1 MEYKLAYKIGF
12 PENLKEIYEY
22 LQSEL
27 NRVLSNEETRKAIEN
42 IDNSLLKSKYWK
54 ELRNL
59 IGEDTQYKWKR
70 ENRMPVPSWYF
81 CNFAEQIRQIH
92 KSLKGQIKLYRALQL
107 FNNEANPEFYQYCI
121 DNNIQFSRTKVRN
134 MQRCKEEPGLPKEAK
149 FVLDFAF
156 INKAACYMEDNSTF
170 KYLINKDDG
179 TTEWYSFPILI
190 HSSSRYQSGARIS
203 KPKFSKDRN
212 GNYYG
217 VIAFDYEGKDFED
230 GNIGAID
237 LGKINLYTF
246 SYIKPDG
253 TYSQDYYKHSK
264 YLERLNKKVE
274 SLYLERDILIEKNKE
289 VDRLFLFAN
298 YIPKEALSK
307 WTKRS
312 GHVERIN
319 TKISNLKETIAMH
332 MANEILELCQNNNCT
347 TLFMEELNWLETTGG
362 KWNHSAQQSAI
373 SRILITH
380 GIDVYK
386 VNAKNTSKE
395 HPITGELGKE
405 SGRDIVWSNGDCLNR
420 DYLSTLNQVQRT
432 GMKKEKH
439 GNRVY
444 TKKKDGYKITKLRD
458 KHSSTPKQMKKKKS
472 NRKEK
477 IALINSLLNK
487 NINRTNQ
494 MVLVRTGSSEQLLK
508 DSSLVP
514 TCSYLIVDDKESTKE
529 RYNSMLYRFVHKRQY
544 LYSLN

>member
-1 MEYKLAYKIGF
+1 MKHKLAYKIGF
-12 PENLKEIYEY
+12 PDNLKEIYEY

-42 IDNSLLKSKYWK
+42 IDNSLLKAKYWK

-81 CNFAEQIRQIH
+81 CSFAEQIRQLH
-92 KSLKGQIKLYRALQL
+92 KGLKDQIKLYRALQL
-107 FNNEANPEFYQYCI
+107 FNNEASPEFYQYCI
-121 DNNIQFSRTKVRN
+121 NNNIQFSRTKVRN
-134 MQRCKEEPGLPKEAK
+134 MQRCKEEPGLPNEAK

-156 INKAACYMEDNSTF
+156 INKAACYMENNSTF
-170 KYLINKDDG
+170 KYLINKEDG

-190 HSSSRYQSGARIS
+190 HSSSRYQTQARIS

-217 VIAFDYEGKDFED
+217 VIAFDYEGKEFED

-264 YLERLNKKVE
+264 YLDRLNKKVD

-307 WTKRS
+307 WTRRA
-312 GHVERIN
+312 GHIERIN
-319 TKISNLKETIAMH
+319 TKISNLKETIEMH
-332 MANEILELCQNNNCT
+332 MANEILELCQDNNCT
-347 TLFMEELNWLETTGG
+347 TLFMEELNWLESKGG

-380 GIDVYK
+380 GIDIYK

-395 HPITGELGKE
+395 HLITGELGKE
-405 SGRDIVWSNGDCLNR
+405 SGRDIVWSNGERLNR
-420 DYLSTLNQVQRT
+420 DYLSTLNQFQRT
-432 GMKKEKH
+432 GIKKEKQ

-444 TKKKDGYKITKLRD
+444 TKKKVGYKITKLRD

-487 NINRTNQ
+487 NNNRTNQ
-494 MVLVRTGSSEQLLK
+494 MVLVRTGSSEQLLN
-508 DSSLVP
+508 DNNLVP

-529 RYNSMLYRFVHKRQY
+529 TYNSMLYRFVHKKQY